1 MVEKTKPNPLTAPR
15 LSSYGSLDYDLS
27 AGYVGIGVEVGDF
40 NTSEEV
46 LQQIELDYV
55 QKGDLLKVLPGDRI
69 PTDGTVEFG
78 TSFVDETMITGG
90 WVA

>member
-27 AGYVGIGVEVGDF
+27 ACYGGIGVGVGVGVGDF

-46 LQQIELDYV
+46 LQQIEV
-55 QKGDLLKVLPGDRI
+55 LKVLPGDRL

-78 TSFVDETMITGG
+78 TSFVDETIITGG